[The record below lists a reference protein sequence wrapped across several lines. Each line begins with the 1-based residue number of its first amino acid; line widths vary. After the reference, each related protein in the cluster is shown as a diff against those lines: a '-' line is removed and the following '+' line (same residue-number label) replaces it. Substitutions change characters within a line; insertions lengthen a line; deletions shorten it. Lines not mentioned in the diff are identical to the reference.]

1 MSAVPQASKVPVAT
15 IAAIAAAA
23 LLLAGCAGVAPD
35 GGFGTVAAGTRE
47 RIGAEPRIARDD
59 AAARALQQEVRAMLA
74 GPLDMDGAVR
84 VALLNHP
91 GLQASYWQVGIAQAD
106 LMQASRLRNPGFGFR
121 RVGGGGD
128 IEIERSVTVGLAGA
142 LTLPLASRLEA
153 RRFEQVKL
161 EVAYAIERHAAQ
173 TRGAWVDAVAA
184 GQALDYARR
193 VDAAAR
199 ASADLAGRMANA
211 GNMNR
216 LELARQQLFQAETA
230 ATLARAGRQAVDA
243 RERLTR
249 LLGLWGQDTLYTLP
263 AHLPELPAAPAE
275 LAEIE
280 RIALAQRLDVRAA
293 RLDAEASAANL
304 GLTRAT
310 RFVNALEIGAAGKSE
325 SGQPHERG
333 YELNI
338 ELPLF
343 DWGGARN
350 AKAEAIYMQAVNR
363 VAQAAVTA
371 RSEARAGYLGYRNA
385 WEVAAHYRDTIIPL
399 RKRIS
404 QEVLLRYNGMLAS
417 SLELLADSREQ
428 ASAVSHY
435 IDALKEFWTAHAE
448 LEAALG
454 ARVGAQ
460 PPAPAT
466 PAAQEA
472 HGAGT
477 HGTDMHK
484 EHAE

>member
-1 MSAVPQASKVPVAT
+1 MRTGLQRSASAG
-15 IAAIAAAA
+15 AIAAA
-23 LLLAGCAGVAPD
+23 LLLAGCATVAPD
-35 GGFGTVAAGTRE
+35 GGFGAVAAGTRE
-47 RIGAEPRIARDD
+47 RIGAEPRIARDA
-59 AAARALQQEVRAMLA
+59 AAARALQQELRTMLA
-74 GPLDMDGAVR
+74 NPLDMDGAVR
-84 VALLNHP
+84 IALLNNP

-106 LMQASRLRNPGFGFR
+106 LVQASRLRNPGFGFK

-128 IEIERSVTVGLAGA
+128 IEIERSLTVDLVGI

-153 RRFEQVKL
+153 HRFEQVKL
-161 EVAYAIERHAAQ
+161 EVAYAIEQHAAQ
-173 TRGAWVDAVAA
+173 TRRAWVEAVAA
-184 GQALDYARR
+184 SQALDYARR
-193 VDAAAR
+193 VDAAAQ
-199 ASADLAGRMANA
+199 ASAELAGRMARA
-211 GNMNR
+211 GNMSQ

-230 ATLARAGRQAVDA
+230 ATLARTGQQAVMA
-243 RERLTR
+243 REHLTR
-249 LLGLWGQDTLYTLP
+249 LLGLWGQDTQYTLP

-275 LAEIE
+275 LPAVE
-280 RIALAQRLDVRAA
+280 RIALEQRLDVRAA
-293 RLDAEASAANL
+293 RLDAQATASSL

-310 RFVNALEIGAAGKSE
+310 RFINALEIGAASKSE
-325 SGQPHERG
+325 SGQPHEHG
-333 YELNI
+333 YEVSI

-343 DWGGARN
+343 DWGGART
-350 AKAEAIYMQAVNR
+350 AKAEALYMQAVNR

-428 ASAVSHY
+428 ANAVSSY
-435 IDALKEFWTAHAE
+435 IDALKDFWLAHAD

-454 ARVGAQ
+454 ARTG
-460 PPAPAT
+460 APAT
-466 PAAQEA
+466 
-472 HGAGT
+472 HSAGT
-477 HGTDMHK
+477 HSADTHK